1 MSKITDSG
9 KTPGKTPGKTFEK
22 SHVPSPDEIWKILRE
37 VSLSQKE
44 SDRRMRESDRR
55 MRESDRRMRASREK
69 ADRRMRASREKNER
83 ALNEMRRETERQKRE
98 SARIL
103 SAMKRESEELWQK
116 TERQI
121 NKLDGKF
128 GNLWG
133 DLVEALIQG
142 NLIEAL
148 KSRGLD
154 VKKTVP
160 SYTGHLNG
168 RIKEYDLIALNGK
181 EIVVVE
187 AKSALDQKKADKFL
201 KAMAQFKKYCP
212 EFSHLTVYAG
222 LACLRT
228 SPDVI
233 KYVIDKGMFMILVK
247 GENAVLLNPEGSKPR
262 VF

>member
-1 MSKITDSG
+1 M
-9 KTPGKTPGKTFEK
+9 
-22 SHVPSPDEIWKILRE
+22 
-37 VSLSQKE
+37 
-44 SDRRMRESDRR
+44 
-55 MRESDRRMRASREK
+55 
-69 ADRRMRASREKNER
+69 
-83 ALNEMRRETERQKRE
+83 
-98 SARIL
+98 
-103 SAMKRESEELWQK
+103 
-116 TERQI
+116 
-121 NKLDGKF
+121 
-128 GNLWG
+128 
-133 DLVEALIQG
+133 EALIQG

-187 AKSALDQKKADKFL
+187 AKSALDQKKADRFL

-228 SPDVI
+228 SPEVI

-247 GENAVLLNPEGSKPR
+247 GDNAVLLNPEGSKPR